1 MIEKKAGEKGRW
13 SNLEEYA
20 SDKSV
25 GFENSD
31 ETLEEIEE
39 LFKEE

>member
-20 SDKSV
+20 SDGSV
-25 GFENSD
+25 DFEDSHV
-31 ETLEEIEE
+31 TLEEIEE
-39 LFKEE
+39 LFEE